1 MKVVWLMIV
10 GALVLLLWLLDCVA
24 AGFVIWTLSILFHFR
39 FTIRLA
45 EIGGSVAFAIEGA
58 YTVHCMKE

>member
-24 AGFVIWTLSILFHFR
+24 AGFVIWTLSILFR
-39 FTIRLA
+39 FPFTLRIA
-45 EIGGSVAFAIEGA
+45 AIGGSVLLTAEGA
-58 YTVHCMKE
+58 YSVYCCRE